1 VKPPDFDYVR
11 PADLAEAVRAL
22 SDGGEDAKLLAG
34 GQSLI
39 PLMNLRLVRPSLL
52 VDIGAIAALKSMSV
66 RDAGLI
72 IGSAVTHREIIRSA
86 AVQEHCHLLAEA
98 ASWIAHPQIRTRGTI
113 GGSLAHADGS
123 AEFPAVL
130 AALDG
135 SVIARSGS
143 GDRTVHWT
151 ALFEGPFTTSL
162 RPDEIITGVVLP
174 HTRARTGT
182 AFEEFARRP
191 GDFAVVGV
199 AAVVQMAHDG
209 TCESASLALM
219 GVGGVPVRADAGLQS
234 LRGREPSERAVTAAV
249 RSALTGIS
257 MSADVHVSA
266 AYRRRIAE
274 TVACRA
280 VVRATPRARR
290 AKS

>member
-1 VKPPDFDYVR
+1 MKPPDFDYVR
-11 PADLAEAVRAL
+11 PADLAEAVQAL

-52 VDIGAIAALKSMSV
+52 VDIGAIATLKSVSV
-66 RDAGLI
+66 RDASVV
-72 IGSAVTHREIIRSA
+72 IGAGVTHREVIGSA
-86 AVQEHCHLLAEA
+86 AVREHSHLLAEA

-135 SVIARSGS
+135 SVIARSGD
-143 GDRTVHWT
+143 GDRVVPWSD
-151 ALFEGPFTTSL
+151 LFEGPFSTSL

-174 HTRARTGT
+174 RTRAGTGT

-191 GDFAVVGV
+191 GDFAVVGA
-199 AAVVQMAHDG
+199 AAVVRMAPDG
-209 TCESASLALM
+209 ICDGVSLALL
-219 GVGGVPVRADAGLQS
+219 GVAGVPVRVDAGLQS
-234 LRGREPSERAVTAAV
+234 LRGTEPSESVVTAAV
-249 RSALTGIS
+249 RNAFADIAML
-257 MSADVHVSA
+257 ADVHVSA

-280 VVRATPRARR
+280 IVRAARRARR
-290 AKS
+290 ALS